1 MNSNIRTSA
10 QLAINR
16 LKSLPALPEASVKI
30 LEAINDPDISIE
42 KLSEV
47 LSLSPS
53 LVARLLGLAN
63 SAYFGQIRPIT
74 ELRTA
79 IIQVLGLQ
87 LVKSLAV
94 GIVLNVQI
102 DTSECKNFDTRSF
115 WMHSLLTAMGAQK
128 LFSASRIR
136 NADASTIYTSGLLLH
151 IGLLAIVYLFPKD
164 MDEVL
169 ATKQKDYLELSQAIS
184 LHLGLNHYQLG
195 YMLLNKWQLP
205 DVYQAVLRHFED
217 VELKGDQAKQI
228 LVLRASQQ
236 ICWLLLDETA
246 CEKDEAF
253 LQRIADST
261 ALSFDAIAEAFN
273 ELFEKRENI
282 LKLADAIGNI

>member
-1 MNSNIRTSA
+1 MNGDIRKSV
-10 QLAINR
+10 QLQINR

-47 LSLSPS
+47 LALSPG

-63 SAYFGQIRPIT
+63 SAYFGQSRQIKD
-74 ELRTA
+74 LRTA

-87 LVKSLAV
+87 LVKSLTV

-102 DTSECKNFDTRSF
+102 DTSECKSFDTESF

-128 LFSASRIR
+128 LFAESRFDT
-136 NADASTIYTSGLLLH
+136 ATVSTIYTSGLLLH

-169 ATKQKDYLELSQAIS
+169 ASKQKDYLELSKAITGYFGIS
-184 LHLGLNHYQLG
+184 HYQLG
-195 YMLLNKWQLP
+195 YMLLSKWQLP
-205 DVYQAVLRHFED
+205 DVYQMVLRHFED
-217 VELKGDQAKQI
+217 IELTWDESEQ
-228 LVLRASQQ
+228 LRLLHASQQ
-236 ICWLLLDETA
+236 ICGLLLDEKIEEPE
-246 CEKDEAF
+246 EKL
-253 LQRIADST
+253 LQ
-261 ALSFDAIAEAFN
+261 IAEHSLLPIDDLTNVFY
-273 ELFEKRENI
+273 ELSGKKEDI
-282 LKLADAIGNI
+282 QKLADAIRTI